1 MHTSKQ
7 ASCYIQRSRRG
18 LFPGSATS
26 KCLSDSGWV
35 LGAAAG
41 EVGAAGTTGLDLSPA
56 PSKVRVGF
64 AGWGW
69 HRSGRGQGPFPP
81 VGRTRCRGPFPLFL
95 RAAGG
100 PWMLTGTLEGLVHLP
115 LPFEFC
121 SVAGSSA
128 PQILLL
134 CPTGNSSPV
143 HLHPRIQNISPLP
156 CWSPN
161 FSCPFPDPP
170 QHQPP

>member
-1 MHTSKQ
+1 MLHPEKQ
-7 ASCYIQRSRRG
+7 ERASSQAA
-18 LFPGSATS
+18 LPS

-35 LGAAAG
+35 LGATAE
-41 EVGAAGTTGLDLSPA
+41 EVGAAGTTGPDLSPA

-81 VGRTRCRGPFPLFL
+81 VGRTRCHGPFPLFL

-100 PWMLTGTLEGLVHLP
+100 PWMLTGTLEGLVHL
-115 LPFEFC
+115 LFPFEFS
-121 SVAGSSA
+121 SVADCSA

-143 HLHPRIQNISPLP
+143 HLHPRIQNVSPLP
-156 CWSPN
+156 SWSPD
-161 FSCPFPDPP
+161 FSCPFPDLP
-170 QHQPP
+170 QYQPP